1 MLYLEK
7 PVVSQIKEIYLII
20 KDIVMY
26 EKYTRQI
33 GVKICNLDEQ
43 WKFSILFIKY
53 KQKPY
58 VDSNLWSAVHKTDT

>member
-1 MLYLEK
+1 MIIVCFEIKVARYILKK

-33 GVKICNLDEQ
+33 GEKNMQ
-43 WKFSILFIKY
+43 FG
-53 KQKPY
+53 
-58 VDSNLWSAVHKTDT
+58 